1 MMKPLAG
8 KTALVTGVSRRKGI
22 GFGIAGEL
30 ARLGANVF
38 IQHFSPYDRDQPWGD
53 DDLSLIRSGIRER
66 LIDDATF
73 GDASVDLGEPD
84 GHETL
89 MTAAL
94 ELTGTV
100 DILVCNHATDGPGSI
115 FDVTA
120 AQLDGCWRVNTRST
134 LLLTRSFAEQY
145 APRTATGPKRPGDRA
160 RPDQRVDEHHT
171 GRVIWLTSGQQDGPM
186 RGEVAYAT
194 SKAALAGVTPTVA
207 AELLERGIVLNTV
220 NPGPVNTG
228 YLDPETTDRD
238 LTDLTAMI
246 ADTPYGRFGTPDDP
260 ARLIGWLV
268 TDAARWMVGQVLNS
282 DGGFAING

>member
-1 MMKPLAG
+1 MTSPLAG
-8 KTALVTGVSRRKGI
+8 KTALITGVSRRRGI
-22 GFGIAGEL
+22 GFGIAAEL
-30 ARLGANVF
+30 ARLGAHVF
-38 IQHFSPYDRDQPWGD
+38 LHHYSPYDRHQPWGD

-66 LIDDATF
+66 LIDGAAF
-73 GDASVDLGEPD
+73 GDVSADLSLPD
-84 GHETL
+84 GHETV
-89 MTAAL
+89 MDAAV

-100 DILVCNHATDGPGSI
+100 DIMVCNHATDGSGSI

-120 AQLDGCWRVNTRST
+120 AQLDTCWNVNTRST
-134 LLLTRSFAEQY
+134 LLLTRRFAEQY
-145 APRTATGPKRPGDRA
+145 APRSAADPKRPGDRD
-160 RPDQRVDEHHT
+160 RPEQHVDEHRT

-194 SKAALAGVTPTVA
+194 TKAALAGVTPTVA

-238 LTDLTAMI
+238 LTELTAMI
-246 ADTPYGRFGTPDDP
+246 AETPYGRFGTPEDP

-268 TDAARWMVGQVLNS
+268 TDAARWMVGQVLTS
-282 DGGFAING
+282 DGGFAVNG